1 MSSARGNR
9 STITATKSPTGR
21 WDHGVK
27 LNILNDAFGT
37 GDKPSNRGSGMF
49 FRTTQEVLAAI
60 SVLRA
65 CLPVVDQLGSIVD
78 E

>member
-1 MSSARGNR
+1 MRGER
-9 STITATKSPTGR
+9 AEITATKDPSHNWPHAVR
-21 WDHGVK
+21 LK
-27 LNILNDAFGT
+27 ILNDPIT
-37 GDKPSNRGSGMF
+37 PKEKCRNRGSGMY

-65 CLPVVDQLGSIVD
+65 CLPVVDQLGSIAD